1 LDNRRYRRF
10 QWRRQ
15 ERHSL
20 ARHQRQCGDL
30 ADERPADQPVRGV
43 RGGPTNWTI
52 VETGDFDD
60 DGKSDTLWQ
69 DKTGNVAVWL
79 MNGAQ
84 ISQIAGVG
92 VVPTVWS
99 AQGINAD

>member
-1 LDNRRYRRF
+1 VAIWLMNGP
-10 QWRRQ
+10 QISQ
-15 ERHSL
+15 SVAL
-20 ARHQRQCGDL
+20 G
-30 ADERPADQPVRGV
+30 GV
-43 RGGPTNWTI
+43 PTNWTI

-69 DKTGNVAVWL
+69 DKSGNVAVWL
-79 MNGAQ
+79 MNGEQ

-92 VVPTVWS
+92 VVATVWS